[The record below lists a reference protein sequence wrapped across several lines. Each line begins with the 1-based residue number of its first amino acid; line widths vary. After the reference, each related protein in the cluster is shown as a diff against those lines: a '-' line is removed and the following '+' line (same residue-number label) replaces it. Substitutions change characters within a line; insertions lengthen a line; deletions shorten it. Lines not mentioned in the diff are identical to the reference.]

1 MLAHTTPEQLAGDPI
16 ARKAFSVALLASD
29 FYLPVE
35 GDAQQQ
41 ADAGGVSLQAV
52 MINNQPHV
60 VLFSSEDRMNAFA
73 PSGTRFARAG
83 GSSFF
88 PSSRLRDSGA
98 CSWAELPALGT
109 LQTTPSASNTERPPF
124 KKNAASWAKAQTRKS
139 KTARMRAERRKSSW
153 ATKNKSSCCETLGKT
168 RRILSLPLT
177 QAPQSGKAPIP

>member
-1 MLAHTTPEQLAGDPI
+1 MASDFENMLAHTTPEQLAGDPI

-41 ADAGGVSLQAV
+41 TDAGGVSLQAV
-52 MINNQPHV
+52 VINNQPHV

-88 PSSRLRDSGA
+88 PSLLGHHAILNPGPAGLVFTPEDI
-98 CSWAELPALGT
+98 AEI
-109 LQTTPSASNTERPPF
+109 
-124 KKNAASWAKAQTRKS
+124 
-139 KTARMRAERRKSSW
+139 
-153 ATKNKSSCCETLGKT
+153 LGKDAT
-168 RRILSLPLT
+168 
-177 QAPQSGKAPIP
+177 APHQGCGTKGHVHGPNCSH